1 MAEFNAYLKFNGNC
15 REAMR
20 FYQSCL
26 GGEMSLMTVGE
37 SPMKNQ
43 MPAEMQDKI
52 MHSVLT
58 SGSIM
63 LMGSDMIGEDGYR
76 HGNTLSLCLVCKS
89 REEIETLF
97 SKLSAGGR
105 VTHAL
110 KEEFFGTYGD
120 LVDKYGFSWMFQY
133 GQGQAK

>member
-26 GGEMSLMTVGE
+26 GGEISLMTVGE
-37 SPMKNQ
+37 APIKNQ

-105 VTHAL
+105 ATHAL